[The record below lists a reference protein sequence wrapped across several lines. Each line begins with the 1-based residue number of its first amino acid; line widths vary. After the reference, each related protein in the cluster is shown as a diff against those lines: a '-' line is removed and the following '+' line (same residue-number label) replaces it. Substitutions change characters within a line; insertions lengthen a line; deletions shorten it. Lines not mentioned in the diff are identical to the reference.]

1 MSHQF
6 QSVISTISE
15 IILGIDNEMEEQKE
29 RSSFYA
35 WKRKLTHIY
44 INKYVR
50 SESGGSATLPKEE
63 EDTLMWHTRDKIC
76 IYSSLFILPLNV
88 QAT

>member
-35 WKRKLTHIY
+35 
-44 INKYVR
+44 
-50 SESGGSATLPKEE
+50 
-63 EDTLMWHTRDKIC
+63 
-76 IYSSLFILPLNV
+76 
-88 QAT
+88 